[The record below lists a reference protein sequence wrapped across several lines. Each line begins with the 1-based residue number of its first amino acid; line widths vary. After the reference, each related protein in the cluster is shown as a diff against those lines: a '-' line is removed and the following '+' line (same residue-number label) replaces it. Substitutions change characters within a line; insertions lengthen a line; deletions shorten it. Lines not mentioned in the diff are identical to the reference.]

1 MDALDLA
8 IIGAIALAALGGYRL
23 GLLARAAS
31 WVGMALG
38 LFAGFK
44 LLPEVIKLFDNPD
57 ASSRLGITL
66 MVLIAGAFMGQALGL
81 LVGMRIHAII
91 PFGPLRIVDKT
102 GGAVFAGFG
111 VLLVAWALVVPSM
124 RDVAGW
130 PAKQVRNSVIARALN
145 DAAPEPP
152 QAFKRLR
159 RLVGENGFPS
169 VFNNLRPTPDPGPAP
184 VSTALSPAVIA
195 KVSASTVKVEGEAC
209 HRIQE
214 GSGFAVA
221 AETVITNA
229 HVVAGVKSP
238 RVLRPS
244 DGRRLAATVVVYD
257 SDRDLAVLKVRGL
270 SEAPLPLGTGKAG
283 DQGAVFGH
291 PGGQNAIQVAAASV
305 SQRVQA
311 VGRDLYDTHTTR
323 RDVFILAS
331 VLHPGDSGGPL
342 ANINGTVIGVAFA
355 IAPDKPDTAYALT
368 TKEIQGALA
377 EQSPTP
383 VSTGAC
389 LASA

>member
-8 IIGAIALAALGGYRL
+8 ILGAIAAAAFGGYRL

-31 WVGMALG
+31 WIGMTLG
-38 LFAGFK
+38 LFVGFK
-44 LLPEVIKLFDNPD
+44 LLPEVIKLFDDPD
-57 ASSRLGITL
+57 SSSRLGITL
-66 MVLIAGAFMGQALGL
+66 MVLIAGAFIGQAVGL

-91 PFGPLRIVDKT
+91 PLGPLRIADKT
-102 GGAVFAGFG
+102 GGALFAAFG

-130 PAKQVRNSVIARALN
+130 PAKQVRGSVIARAL
-145 DAAPEPP
+145 AETAPDPP

-159 RLVGENGFPS
+159 RMVGDTGFPS
-169 VFNNLRPTPDPGPAP
+169 VFNNLRATPDPGPAP
-184 VSTALSPAVIA
+184 VNTALNAATIA
-195 KVSASTVKVEGEAC
+195 RVSGSTVKVEGEAC

-214 GSGFAVA
+214 GSGFTVA
-221 AETVITNA
+221 ADTVVTNA
-229 HVVAGVKSP
+229 HVVSGVRSP

-244 DGRRLAATVVVYD
+244 DGRRLPGTVVVYD
-257 SDRDLAVLKVRGL
+257 SDRDIAILKVRGL
-270 SEAPLPLGTGKAG
+270 GQTPLPLATGKAG

-291 PGGQNAIQVAAASV
+291 PGGQNAISVAAASV

-311 VGRDLYDTHTTR
+311 VGRDLYDTHPTR
-323 RDVFILAS
+323 RDVFILAA

-342 ANINGTVIGVAFA
+342 ANIAGNVIGVAFA

-368 TKEIQGALA
+368 AKEIQGALA
-377 EQSPTP
+377 EQAPTG

-389 LASA
+389 LAQA